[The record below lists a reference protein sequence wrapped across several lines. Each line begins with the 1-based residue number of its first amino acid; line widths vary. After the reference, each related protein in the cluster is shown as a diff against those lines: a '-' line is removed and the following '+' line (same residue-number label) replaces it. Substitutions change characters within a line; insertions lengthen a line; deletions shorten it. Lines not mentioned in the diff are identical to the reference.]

1 MPSEAAALPQPAGS
15 GRLRGYL
22 ALARIS
28 NSPTVVSDA
37 LAGAALAGA
46 LWPDGRVIAVA
57 VAMVLF
63 YTAGM
68 FLNDLCDYAVDCQQR
83 PERPLPSGVV
93 SRGEAGAA
101 TVALFVAGSAL
112 LWMAGVAAF
121 LSGLVLIGVIVRHG
135 PSDGASAL
143 SW

>member
-1 MPSEAAALPQPAGS
+1 MIQQVTWPERA
-15 GRLRGYL
+15 RGYL

-46 LWPDGRVIAVA
+46 LWPDSRVVAVA

-68 FLNDLCDYAVDCQQR
+68 FLNDVCDLAIDRQQLQR
-83 PERPLPSGVV
+83 
-93 SRGEAGAA
+93 AA
-101 TVALFVAGSAL
+101 LA
-112 LWMAGVAAF
+112 
-121 LSGLVLIGVIVRHG
+121 
-135 PSDGASAL
+135 
-143 SW
+143 